1 VSPHGSGASTDTTN
15 LELLVPSRPAT
26 ADQPV
31 AAAERPAHSPRWL
44 MTLPMMLGG
53 GALIAIQSQLN
64 GALARGLGTGL
75 RAVALA
81 ALISFGSGLIALTI
95 FAAVH
100 RPVGRG
106 VVDLLESVAR
116 RRLPLWTVLGGLAGA
131 FFVVSQGLSAPTLG
145 ITFFVLCF
153 VAGQAVMALLVDHF
167 GWGPNG
173 RTRLNPG
180 RTIGAALAVVAV
192 GISGFGVLEH
202 VRVAALLVLLA
213 SLPLLAG
220 AMNSVQ
226 QGINGRLA
234 ARVGA
239 WVTTWNNFFVGTL
252 GLIAFLLVTLAL
264 PGHLAGLP
272 GNLWLYLGGLCGIGF
287 IWASSV
293 TVRIHGVL
301 VVGVFSV
308 AGQVLTAAVIGAIVS
323 HSVPALTTWLAVATS
338 LIGAA
343 IVGLSQRSRTSR
355 PHA

>member
-1 VSPHGSGASTDTTN
+1 
-15 LELLVPSRPAT
+15 
-26 ADQPV
+26 
-31 AAAERPAHSPRWL
+31 
-44 MTLPMMLGG
+44 MMLGG
-53 GALIAIQSQLN
+53 GALITIQSQLN
-64 GALARGLGTGL
+64 GALARDLGTGL

-81 ALISFGSGLIALTI
+81 ALISFGSGLLVLTV

-106 VVDLLESVAR
+106 VVDLLAGVPQR
-116 RRLPLWTVLGGLAGA
+116 RFPVWLVIGGLAGA

-153 VAGQAVMALLVDHF
+153 VAGQAVAALLVDHR

-173 RTRLNPG
+173 KTALDVDRTV
-180 RTIGAALAVVAV
+180 GAALAVLAV
-192 GISGFGVLEH
+192 GISGAGLATAVPFT
-202 VRVAALLVLLA
+202 ALILLLA
-213 SLPLLAG
+213 ALPLLAG
-220 AMNSVQ
+220 ALNSVQ

-252 GLIAFLLVTLAL
+252 GLVLFLLVALAL
-264 PGHLAGLP
+264 PGDLTGLP
-272 GNLWLYLGGLCGIGF
+272 AHLWLYLGGLCGIGF

-308 AGQVLTAAVIGAIVS
+308 AGQVLTAAVVGAVLS
-323 HSVPALTTWLAVATS
+323 GSVPPLSTWLAVLTS

-343 IVGLSQRSRTSR
+343 AVGLSQRRRTGQR
-355 PHA
+355 GRIAPE